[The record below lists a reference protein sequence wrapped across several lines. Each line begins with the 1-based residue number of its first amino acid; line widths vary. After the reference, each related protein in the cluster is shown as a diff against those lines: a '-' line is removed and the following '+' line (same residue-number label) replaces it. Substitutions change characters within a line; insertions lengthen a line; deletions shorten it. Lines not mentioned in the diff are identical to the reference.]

1 MSKDFGR
8 ESVEQKKAAVVAA
21 GGAQNGAELEP
32 GVITTLEES
41 AAVEAAEAPENGNSG
56 EPVELVVKEREK
68 KEPGAEK
75 AKGTYVHT
83 FRRPVKF
90 EGTTYK
96 TLTFYW
102 DRLTG
107 ADMISIENE
116 MQDMN
121 E

>member
-96 TLTFYW
+96 TLT
-102 DRLTG
+102 
-107 ADMISIENE
+107 S
-116 MQDMN
+116 
-121 E
+121 